1 MYREIK
7 PQDFLNYNGKR
18 VLTDAGKQGMR
29 ADAGMGST
37 TERQQ
42 GNIAQAIYENCE
54 NLDDQQL
61 DDIIKWV
68 KLYKS

>member
-7 PQDFLNYNGKR
+7 PQNFLNYNGKR

-29 ADAGMGST
+29 GDQGMGST

-42 GNIAQAIYENCE
+42 GKVAEAIFENCE
-54 NLDDQQL
+54 NLDNEQL